1 MQKATRSNADNTLV
15 QVEDPEQIIRVRRRS
30 MAEQTEQG
38 RENPRDTRDSKGEEY
53 SEAEE
58 MNIRDLYVP
67 DLNNTPLQRAIR
79 NGMALNDSQTIYRI
93 RCPLLKEYI
102 GKDTLTVYLPEGRL
116 EVPTDPPVDFMAN
129 CAPTPFDQPRLL
141 IKAMQSL
148 VQTQPELTILPGD
161 DIPLVRDRYL
171 LRNEL
176 IDRISNYVD
185 LCVLYAESALRH
197 ESAQLHGDRDEIL
210 RKEIHEETLMQ
221 RISSNMDKLLAH
233 MQRDIRFRKANKK
246 IQYPTPKINPRIAP
260 PVSAQEI
267 RKMKDGL
274 KDESRNIIQIAFLP
288 EPEEG
293 ARGGP
298 RITMPGEDIP
308 DAPGRCREEERRS
321 NLSINTNSGPTQGTQ
336 PCHTDRVTDR
346 TVNFQD
352 REHHR
357 TNVISEVQQNLMN
370 ISNSQNSQDQ
380 ANNANVRSDR
390 SDNTEHQNP
399 WPRNADHSRDNH
411 SSDSSD
417 TDSIGHWDSN
427 WQNKKCTACGFHG
440 HTYYSCEKKRKGEL
454 YCKRCNRYTHCD
466 ATCSRQCNSS
476 TPRFQHQSHH
486 SPRPDNHTIQP
497 TEPNYNNY
505 NYNNYNTRPSPAP
518 SSTGSTA
525 DVTQQFM
532 TFLDESRQQ
541 AKLLEYRKELLANI
555 SIFDGKDKKSCLMWL
570 SQCAHTA
577 VNTKMTLKEV
587 LVAKGGPIVS
597 TQVQIF
603 MNKTPDATDAELKQH
618 ILESFSNV
626 GSRTEAHHYLT
637 RMTVDEDESLLAH
650 NSEYAAVHEAAHG
663 ITPEEQR
670 SELALMD
677 YVRTLPQI
685 TCDELTKQISCP
697 KSKIHNLR
705 DAMNMAESLD
715 RQGRQRELNRQ
726 ERNALRETT
735 IREETV
741 NEMSIQEEVNFM
753 TGRSN
758 GHFNSTMKNNSGHW
772 NNSPNRN
779 NSYNGDRNNSYYGS
793 RNNSYQGKNNS
804 YSDYRSDRNNSDNR
818 SWNNKSWNPRYNYSD
833 NYDSRRRL
841 NRYRHQPRDP
851 KNNIRFEY
859 NAKDTDIY
867 STLRNTVDHL
877 KEHPQADRYKFKKM
891 LPKVTGHRN
900 REEVREDTIAEMKME
915 DLQGVLKEDVDL
927 IFNALVLHDYI
938 KEVDA

>member
-1 MQKATRSNADNTLV
+1 
-15 QVEDPEQIIRVRRRS
+15 
-30 MAEQTEQG
+30 
-38 RENPRDTRDSKGEEY
+38 
-53 SEAEE
+53 
-58 MNIRDLYVP
+58 
-67 DLNNTPLQRAIR
+67 
-79 NGMALNDSQTIYRI
+79 
-93 RCPLLKEYI
+93 
-102 GKDTLTVYLPEGRL
+102 
-116 EVPTDPPVDFMAN
+116 
-129 CAPTPFDQPRLL
+129 
-141 IKAMQSL
+141 
-148 VQTQPELTILPGD
+148 
-161 DIPLVRDRYL
+161 
-171 LRNEL
+171 
-176 IDRISNYVD
+176 
-185 LCVLYAESALRH
+185 
-197 ESAQLHGDRDEIL
+197 
-210 RKEIHEETLMQ
+210 MQ

-233 MQRDIRFRKANKK
+233 MQRDIRFRKANRK
-246 IQYPTPKINPRIAP
+246 IQYPTPKINPRVAP

-267 RKMKDGL
+267 RKMKEGL
-274 KDESRNIIQIAFLP
+274 KDEGRNIMQIAFLP

-293 ARGGP
+293 ASRGP

-308 DAPGRCREEERRS
+308 DAPSGCREEERRS
-321 NLSINTNSGPTQGTQ
+321 NLSVNTNTAPNTNSGSTQGTQ
-336 PCHTDRVTDR
+336 PHHTDRVADR

-352 REHHR
+352 REQHR
-357 TNVISEVQQNLMN
+357 TNIISEVQQNLMN
-370 ISNSQNSQDQ
+370 ISNTNSQNIQDQ
-380 ANNANVRSDR
+380 ASNANVRSAR
-390 SDNTEHQNP
+390 SDHTEHQNQNP
-399 WPRNADHSRDNH
+399 WPRNTNHSRDNQ

-427 WQNKKCTACGFHG
+427 WQNKKCTACGLHG
-440 HTYYSCEKKRKGEL
+440 HTYYNCEKKRKGEL

-466 ATCSRQCNSS
+466 ATCSRHRNSS
-476 TPRFQHQSHH
+476 TPRFQHQDHH
-486 SPRPDNHTIQP
+486 SPRPDNHTIP
-497 TEPNYNNY
+497 PAEPSYNNY
-505 NYNNYNTRPSPAP
+505 NNYNNYNTRPSPAP
-518 SSTGSTA
+518 SSTGSTV
-525 DVTQQFM
+525 DVTQQFI
-532 TFLDESRQQ
+532 TFLDENRQQ

-555 SIFDGKDKKSCLMWL
+555 SIFDGKDKKACLMWL

-603 MNKTPDATDAELKQH
+603 MTKTPDATDAELKQH

-626 GSRTEAHHYLT
+626 GPRTEAHHYLT

-663 ITPEEQR
+663 ITLEEQR

-685 TCDELTKQISCP
+685 TCDELTKQITRP

-753 TGRSN
+753 SGRN
-758 GHFNSTMKNNSGHW
+758 DGCFNSTMKSSSGRW

-779 NSYNGDRNNSYYGS
+779 NSYNGDRNNSYYGG

-804 YSDYRSDRNNSDNR
+804 YSDNRSDR
-818 SWNNKSWNPRYNYSD
+818 NNKSWNPRYNYSD
-833 NYDSRRRL
+833 NHDSWRRL

-859 NAKDTDIY
+859 NARDTDIY
-867 STLRNTVDHL
+867 STLRNTVDQL

-891 LPKVTGHRN
+891 FPKVTGHRN

-915 DLQGVLKEDVDL
+915 DLQGILKEDVDL
-927 IFNALVLHDYI
+927 IFDALVLHDYI
-938 KEVDA
+938 EEVDA

>member
-1 MQKATRSNADNTLV
+1 MAD
-15 QVEDPEQIIRVRRRS
+15 Q
-30 MAEQTEQG
+30 AEQG
-38 RENPRDTRDSKGEEY
+38 RGNPRDTRDSDGKEY
-53 SEAEE
+53 SEAGE

-79 NGMALNDSQTIYRI
+79 NGMALNDTQTIYRI

-102 GKDTLTVYLPEGRL
+102 GKNTLTVFLPEGQL
-116 EVPTDPPVDFMAN
+116 EVPTEPPVSFMAN

-141 IKAMQSL
+141 IEAIQSL

-161 DIPLVRDRYL
+161 DIPLVRERYL
-171 LRNEL
+171 SRNEL
-176 IDRISNYVD
+176 IERLSNYVD
-185 LCVLYAESALRH
+185 LCVLYAESTLRH

-210 RKEIHEETLMQ
+210 RKEMHEETLIQ

-233 MQRDIRFRKANKK
+233 IQRDIRFRKANRK
-246 IQYPTPKINPRIAP
+246 IQHPAPKINPRIAP

-267 RKMKDGL
+267 HKMKDGL
-274 KDESRNIIQIAFLP
+274 KDEGRNIMQIAFLP

-293 ARGGP
+293 ASGGP
-298 RITMPGEDIP
+298 RITMSGEDIP

-321 NLSINTNSGPTQGTQ
+321 NLSVNTNNGPTQGTQ
-336 PCHTDRVTDR
+336 PRHTDRAADR

-352 REHHR
+352 REQHR

-370 ISNSQNSQDQ
+370 ISNSQNTQDQ
-380 ANNANVRSDR
+380 TNNANVCSDR
-390 SDNTEHQNP
+390 PDNTEHQNP
-399 WPRNADHSRDNH
+399 WPRNADHSRDNQ

-427 WQNKKCTACGFHG
+427 WQNKKCTACGFRG
-440 HTYYSCEKKRKGEL
+440 HTYYNCEKKRKGEL
-454 YCKRCNRYTHCD
+454 YCKRCNRYIHCD
-466 ATCSRQCNSS
+466 ATCSRQRNSS
-476 TPRFQHQSHH
+476 TPSFQHQGHH
-486 SPRPDNHTIQP
+486 SPWPDNHTIP
-497 TEPNYNNY
+497 PAEPSYNNY
-505 NYNNYNTRPSPAP
+505 NNYNNYNTRPSPAP

-525 DVTQQFM
+525 DITQQFM

-555 SIFDGKDKKSCLMWL
+555 PIFDGKDKKACLMWL

-587 LVAKGGPIVS
+587 LAAKGGPIVS

-603 MNKTPDATDAELKQH
+603 TSKTPDATDVELKQH

-670 SELALMD
+670 SEIALMD

-685 TCDELTKQISCP
+685 TCDELTKQITHP

-705 DAMNMAESLD
+705 DVMNMAESLD

-726 ERNALRETT
+726 ERSALRETT

-753 TGRSN
+753 SGRN
-758 GHFNSTMKNNSGHW
+758 DGRFNSTMKNNSGHW

-779 NSYNGDRNNSYYGS
+779 NSYNGDRNNSYNGD
-793 RNNSYQGKNNS
+793 RNNSYYSGRNNLYQGKNNS
-804 YSDYRSDRNNSDNR
+804 YSDNRSDRNNSNNR

-841 NRYRHQPRDP
+841 NRYRHQLRDP

-859 NAKDTDIY
+859 NVRDTDIY
-867 STLRNTVDHL
+867 STLRNTVDQL
-877 KEHPQADRYKFKKM
+877 KEHPQADRHKFKKM

-900 REEVREDTIAEMKME
+900 REEVCEDTIAEMKME

-927 IFNALVLHDYI
+927 IFDALVLHDCI
-938 KEVDA
+938 EEVDA